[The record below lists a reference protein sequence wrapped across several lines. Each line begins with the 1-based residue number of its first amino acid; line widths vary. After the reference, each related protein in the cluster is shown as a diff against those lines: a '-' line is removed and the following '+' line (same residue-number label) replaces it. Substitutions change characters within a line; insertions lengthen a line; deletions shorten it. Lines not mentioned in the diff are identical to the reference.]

1 MRGACWLVGILSCA
15 ACGQKVDHPAM
26 AATCDPAIMK
36 CRTTL
41 ATSGSG
47 SSGHEAAAGAGSTD
61 EGPVAVSGKVI
72 QFADDYFDQGP
83 LFSSRA
89 KVSAAGENG
98 GRVSADYDGASFHF
112 DAVLEAPANWF
123 LVEPEGQTALPT
135 LTAVDTRSLGGSPM
149 TLGVATNDA
158 LRQIFL
164 NSGTDASLQRAQ
176 LEVHVLD
183 AQQRSL
189 SGVRGTL
196 SLPAEVTQYRM
207 AATWVPDAQSVT
219 DDSGMLFF
227 GNVAAGTELTAAT
240 LILSG
245 STSSRL
251 TVELKT
257 GALTVVTVI
266 APPK

>member
-1 MRGACWLVGILSCA
+1 
-15 ACGQKVDHPAM
+15 M
-26 AATCDPAIMK
+26 AATCNPATMK

-47 SSGHEAAAGAGSTD
+47 TSSTEAAAGAGNTD
-61 EGPVAVSGKVI
+61 EGPVAVSGKII

-83 LFSSRA
+83 LFASLA
-89 KVSAAGENG
+89 KVSAVGENG
-98 GRVSADYDGASFHF
+98 ARVSADYDGASFHF
-112 DAVLEAPANWF
+112 DALLEAPANWF
-123 LVEPEGQTALPT
+123 LVEPEGQVALPT
-135 LTAVDTRSLGGSPM
+135 LTAVDTRAIAGGAL

-164 NSGTDASLQRAQ
+164 NSGTDASLQRAE
-176 LEVHVLD
+176 LVVHVLD
-183 AQQRSL
+183 SQQRSL
-189 SGVRGTL
+189 PGVRGTL
-196 SLPAEVTQYRM
+196 SIPAEVTEYRM
-207 AATWVPDAQSVT
+207 AATWVPGDTQSVT

-227 GNVAAGTELTAAT
+227 GNVTAGSDLTAAT

-251 TVELKT
+251 TVQLKT

-266 APPK
+266 APAK